1 MPLIAGRLRPLLGL
15 TVFAGLGMLVLLGL
29 GTWQLER
36 RAWKESLIAA
46 RVAGLNAPA
55 IALPDRIPDPAAL
68 EYRRVWV
75 EGRFRHDHELDL
87 IGRFY
92 RDQPGYQ
99 IVTPLILADGSAV
112 LVNRGFV
119 PLAAKDP
126 TARPAGQIVGP
137 VRLEG
142 AVRLSAVPGWLTPD
156 NQPGNNVWFYPN
168 VAQMAAAAGLAAD
181 VRPVFIE
188 AGPAPNPGG
197 LPIGGQTEVN
207 LPNDHLQYAITWY
220 SLAVALAVIYGIFC
234 HRHLSGDRPSW
245 MPTKS

>member
-1 MPLIAGRLRPLLGL
+1 MTSIPRGRLRPLLGL
-15 TVFAGLGMLVLLGL
+15 TVCTALAILVLLGL

-36 RAWKESLIAA
+36 RAWKLDLIAA
-46 RVAGLNAPA
+46 RAAGLAAPP
-55 IALPDRIPDPAAL
+55 IPLPDQIADPAAL

-75 EGRFRHDHELDL
+75 EGRFRNDRELDL

-92 RDQPGYQ
+92 GDQPGYQ
-99 IVTPLILADGSAV
+99 IVTPLILEDGSAV

-126 TARPAGQIVGP
+126 ARRPAGQLAGS
-137 VRLEG
+137 VRVEG
-142 AVRLSAVPGWLTPD
+142 VARQSVAPRWLTPG
-156 NQPGNNVWFYPN
+156 NQPAQNVWFYPDL
-168 VAQMAAAAGLAAD
+168 AQMAAAAGLSR

-197 LPIGGQTEVN
+197 LPIGGQTQID

-220 SLAVALAVIYGIFC
+220 SLAVALAVIYGILC
-234 HRHLSGDRPSW
+234 HRQLSGDRSPW
-245 MPTKS
+245 TPTRS